1 MRSMQLR
8 QANPREQGDIG
19 ERLAAAWLL
28 QAGYGVWI
36 PFGHQRH
43 VDLLA
48 EAETD
53 LWRIQVKTST
63 HFRKGRWCI
72 TLCTRGG
79 NRSWSGQVKVLDPAK
94 YDYLFVLVS
103 DGRMWFIPAED
114 VGGGSGLLLGGPKYA
129 DFEVRFGTSMG
140 EAGFE
145 PA

>member
-1 MRSMQLR
+1 MQLR

-19 ERLAAAWLL
+19 ERLAAAWLA
-28 QAGYGVWI
+28 QAGYHPWI
-36 PFGHQRH
+36 PFGHSPH
-43 VDLLA
+43 IDLLA
-48 EAETD
+48 EED
-53 LWRIQVKTST
+53 ERFWRVQVKTT
-63 HFRKGRWCI
+63 TLFRKGRWCV

-79 NRSWSGQVKVLDPAK
+79 NRSWSGQVKVLDPAR

-103 DGRMWFIPAED
+103 DGRMWFIPSKH

-129 DFEVRFGTSMG
+129 DFEVHFGTSMG